1 MELVAP
7 AKKRYPRWP
16 VFILAMSAFVA
27 IWGGWVSLGQMAGFG
42 PVHLLPGIADVSV
55 DLSITL
61 PLGMEVYAAYATG
74 AWLSD
79 RDISRTARNFAK
91 WSSLIALVVGAA
103 GQAAYHLMVAL
114 GIEKAPWPIVVIV
127 ATVPVAVLGM
137 GSHLAYQLS
146 GHAED
151 ASTSQAEPVA
161 TQVGPSVDEDP
172 VDPIEQPES
181 AEVTEPETQD
191 VASTLDV
198 EASVPDQR
206 DEAPAPI
213 LSVVE
218 PEDADPFT
226 AQVRSL
232 AGEGFGVGEIAVR
245 LRRDSADVKAAL
257 GLAA

>member
-1 MELVAP
+1 MVHDRRRP
-7 AKKRYPRWP
+7 YPKWP

-114 GIEKAPWPIVVIV
+114 GIEKAPWPIVVVV

-146 GHAED
+146 GHAE
-151 ASTSQAEPVA
+151 AAPRSQADPVA
-161 TQVGPSVDEDP
+161 TQVDPDIDEDWG
-172 VDPIEQPES
+172 VDPIEQPE
-181 AEVTEPETQD
+181 AAGVTEPEVQD
-191 VASTLDV
+191 VASALDV
-198 EASVPDQR
+198 EASAPDQR
-206 DEAPAPI
+206 DDAPAPI

-226 AQVRSL
+226 TQVRSL